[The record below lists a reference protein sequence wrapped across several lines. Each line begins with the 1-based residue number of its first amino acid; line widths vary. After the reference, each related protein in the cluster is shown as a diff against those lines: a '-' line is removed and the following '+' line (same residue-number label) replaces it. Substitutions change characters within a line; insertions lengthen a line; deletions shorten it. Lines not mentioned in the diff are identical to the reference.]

1 MIYRCAWDA
10 PRNHRV
16 EFALYSHGI
25 AERMPPGI
33 LRYHHAVDDW
43 LLIYFHDDAV
53 AGGESGAAEIPGGS
67 LVLWKPGAFRTYG
80 RNDAHWTHSWL
91 QVTGTRVAA
100 LLESIKIKPE
110 SPFPVGGPET
120 VAHGILEL
128 HSELTGFQK
137 PSARILGNLFENWLL
152 SLARGRQDTGGDR
165 ERRLRVLRYFLDT
178 QVSAP
183 LTLREMAIRAGMS
196 ASHLSALFQSAYGES
211 PVAYHI
217 LRRID
222 AAKYLLVHC
231 GMTISEVAEQT
242 GYPDLSSFSRM
253 FKRVAGVSP
262 KYYKH
267 ARSRRDIPP
276 AITS

>member
-1 MIYRCAWDA
+1 MIYRCAWNA
-10 PRNHRV
+10 PRNHRT

-43 LLIYFHDDAV
+43 LLIYFHDGAM
-53 AGGESGAAEIPGGS
+53 AGGEAGLENVPAGS
-67 LVLWKPGAFRTYG
+67 MVVWKPGVFRTYG
-80 RNDAHWTHSWL
+80 RKTAAWTHSWL
-91 QVTGTRVAA
+91 QVTGTRVA
-100 LLESIKIKPE
+100 LVLDNLGIKPE
-110 SPFPVGGPET
+110 SPYPAGGHEA

-128 HSELTGFQK
+128 HNEMTGFQE

-152 SLARGRQDTGGDR
+152 GMARVGREKGGDR
-165 ERRLRVLRYFLDT
+165 ERRLRALKYFLDT
-178 QVSAP
+178 HASAP
-183 LTLREMAIRAGMS
+183 LTLREMARRAGMS
-196 ASHLSALFQSAYGES
+196 PSHLSALFKSAYGES

-222 AAKYLLVHC
+222 AARYLLAHR
-231 GMTISEVAEQT
+231 GMTVSEVAEQA

-262 KYYKH
+262 RGY
-267 ARSRRDIPP
+267 ARGRP
-276 AITS
+276 

>member
-10 PRNHRV
+10 PRNHRA

-33 LRYHHAVDDW
+33 LSYHQAVDDW
-43 LLIYFHDDAV
+43 LLIYFHDDAL
-53 AGGESGAAEIPGGS
+53 AGGETGAAKVPGGS

-80 RNDAHWTHSWL
+80 RKDDSWTHSWL
-91 QVTGTRVAA
+91 QVTGTRVAP
-100 LLESIKIKPE
+100 LLEGLGFKPE
-110 SPFPVGGPET
+110 NPFPAGDPEV

-128 HSELTGFQK
+128 HNELTGFQK

-152 SLARGRQDTGGDR
+152 GLARSRQETGGDR
-165 ERRLRVLRYFLDT
+165 ERRLRALKYFLDT
-178 QVSAP
+178 HVSAP
-183 LTLREMAIRAGMS
+183 LTLQEMARRAGMS
-196 ASHLSALFQSAYGES
+196 ASHLSALFESAYGES

-231 GMTISEVAEQT
+231 GMTVSEVAEQT
-242 GYPDLSSFSRM
+242 GYADLSSFSRM

-262 KYYKH
+262 KRYSQK
-267 ARSRRDIPP
+267 RS
-276 AITS
+276 